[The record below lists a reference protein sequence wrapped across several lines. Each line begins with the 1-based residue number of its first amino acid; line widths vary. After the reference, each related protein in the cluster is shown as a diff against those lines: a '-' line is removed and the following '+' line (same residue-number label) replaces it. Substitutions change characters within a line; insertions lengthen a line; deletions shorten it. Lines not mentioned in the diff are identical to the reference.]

1 MNNKLVRNLASA
13 SVAAAIA
20 GRKPA
25 RIIKATI
32 VGPIAAYIPEREEIA
47 KEVMPVTIMQHGR
60 SKRPSLFRGFVKR
73 ETKCRSHLVKFI
85 VAAKPIDEQITM
97 ISELL
102 VIDLSNC
109 SKAAIGSRDRMV
121 MIKPDVKST
130 KRVS

>member
-1 MNNKLVRNLASA
+1 M
-13 SVAAAIA
+13 AAAIA

-25 RIIKATI
+25 RIINATM
-32 VGPIAAYIPEREEIA
+32 VGPIAAHIPEREEIA
-47 KEVMPVTIMQHGR
+47 REVIPVTIMQQGK
-60 SKRPSLFRGFVKR
+60 SKMPNLFKGFVKR
-73 ETKCRSHLVKFI
+73 ETKCKSHLVKFI

-109 SKAAIGSRDRMV
+109 SNAAIGSKERMV

>member
-1 MNNKLVRNLASA
+1 
-13 SVAAAIA
+13 
-20 GRKPA
+20 
-25 RIIKATI
+25 
-32 VGPIAAYIPEREEIA
+32 
-47 KEVMPVTIMQHGR
+47 MQHGK
-60 SKRPSLFRGFVKR
+60 SKSPNLFKGFVKR
-73 ETKCRSHLVKFI
+73 ETKCRSHLVRFI

-109 SKAAIGSRDRMV
+109 AKAAIGSKDRMV